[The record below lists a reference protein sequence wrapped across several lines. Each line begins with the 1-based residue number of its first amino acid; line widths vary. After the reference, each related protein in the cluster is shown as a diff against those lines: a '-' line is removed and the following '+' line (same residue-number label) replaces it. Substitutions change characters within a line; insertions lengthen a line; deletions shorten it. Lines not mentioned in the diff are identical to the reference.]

1 MSMSAG
7 QAAVARPSSPL
18 ADARLTNRL
27 AMAYLLDVIAIFR
40 GEHHLLDLLLF
51 STISQANVTT
61 ITRQADLQV
70 AYAAPDHPPPDSMRR
85 PVSVNALATSLGLP
99 FETVR
104 RRVHGLI
111 DQGICRAVEGGVI
124 VPTAVVNSPQYFR
137 DSFRGY
143 ERLRAFYYQL
153 RDLGLLKDLPPPSV
167 ELGPELVPL
176 RTVARLSTDYA
187 LRVIETMMRAL
198 GDLLAGIIL
207 TEVVRSN
214 VEHLPNDLRGGEGVA
229 PEDFV
234 ADKRRR
240 PVSISAVAHRLGLPG
255 ETVRRHTAELL
266 ARGLCVRV
274 KGGLVVPAE
283 ALARPPLVAFNA
295 ENCVNLHRMFTALAQ
310 LGVLAVWDRLSASAE
325 PASAL
330 HQG

>member
-1 MSMSAG
+1 MPMSAG
-7 QAAVARPSSPL
+7 QAEVARPGSPL

-40 GEHHLLDLLLF
+40 GERHLLDLLLF

-104 RRVHGLI
+104 RRVRGLV
-111 DQGICRAVEGGVI
+111 DQGLCRAVEGGVI
-124 VPTAVVNSPQYFR
+124 VPTAVVNSPQYFE

-153 RDLGLLKDLPPPSV
+153 RGLGLLKALPPPSV
-167 ELGPELVPL
+167 ELGADVVPL
-176 RTVARLSTDYA
+176 RTVARVSTDYA

-198 GDLLAGIIL
+198 GDLLAGVIL
-207 TEVVRSN
+207 TEIVRGN
-214 VEHLPNDLRGGEGVA
+214 TEHLPFDMRGGEGV
-229 PEDFV
+229 
-234 ADKRRR
+234 
-240 PVSISAVAHRLGLPG
+240 
-255 ETVRRHTAELL
+255 
-266 ARGLCVRV
+266 
-274 KGGLVVPAE
+274 
-283 ALARPPLVAFNA
+283 
-295 ENCVNLHRMFTALAQ
+295 
-310 LGVLAVWDRLSASAE
+310 
-325 PASAL
+325 
-330 HQG
+330 